1 MTISMK
7 RTAGILLLALIAA
20 APAAAQTAP
29 SPLGESADRVQAA
42 IAASIASQN
51 ISGLSVAVV
60 IGNEVKWSG
69 GYGFADL
76 ENFVPFTATT
86 VWRLGS
92 ISKPITAVAA
102 MRLAESGRL
111 DLDAPIQGTCPAFPS
126 KTQPITA
133 RELLGHL
140 SGIRHYNPDENFNST
155 RHYESVPA
163 SLDAFKSDPL
173 LQEPGAAYTYSTYGY
188 VVLGCVVE
196 GASGKPYAEFI
207 RESVTRPAGM
217 DRTRVDDQASVVPNR
232 ARGYAK
238 APSGELR
245 NADLADTSNK
255 VPGGGLV
262 SSAVDLARFA
272 IALNTNKLLKAETFQ
287 QMQVP
292 MKTKDGK
299 DSPYFGWT
307 IVDRKGEK
315 LLTHGGSQ
323 QGTSTYLAM
332 LPARGFAV
340 AILANTES
348 VNVGALA
355 RQLTDMLAP

>member
-1 MTISMK
+1 MRSS
-7 RTAGILLLALIAA
+7 RNRLAILLTLALAA
-20 APAAAQTAP
+20 GMARAQTPAP
-29 SPLGESADRVQAA
+29 SPLGDSAERVQSAITAA
-42 IAASIASQN
+42 ISSQA
-51 ISGLSVAVV
+51 ITGLSVAVV
-60 IGNEVKWSG
+60 LGNEVRWSA

-111 DLDAPIQGTCPAFPS
+111 DLDAPIQGACPAFPN
-126 KTQPITA
+126 KGKRITS
-133 RELLGHL
+133 RQLLGHL
-140 SGIRHYNPDENFNST
+140 AGIRHYKADENFNST
-155 RHYESVPA
+155 HHYDSVTA
-163 SLDAFKSDPL
+163 SLEAFKSDPL
-173 LQEPGAAYTYSTYGY
+173 VHEPGAAYTYSTYGY

-196 GASGKPYAEFI
+196 GASGKSYADFL
-207 RESVTRPAGM
+207 RENVTGPAAM
-217 DRTRVDDQASVVPNR
+217 ERTRVDDEGSIVPNR

-238 APSGELR
+238 AASGEIR
-245 NADLADTSNK
+245 NSDLADTSNK

-262 SSAVDLARFA
+262 STAVDLGRFA
-272 IALNTNKLLKAETFQ
+272 IALHTNKLLKPETFA

-292 MKTKDGK
+292 MKTTDGK

-307 IVDRKGEK
+307 IIDRKGEK
-315 LLTHGGSQ
+315 LLTHSGSQ

-332 LPARGFAV
+332 IPARGFAV

-348 VNVGALA
+348 VNVGVLA
-355 RQLTDMLAP
+355 RQLIEILNP